1 MSEYKTAFIPIDSPK
16 SSSWT
21 GKIEELNGDAVSR
34 DLQAAIN
41 EKVLEGY
48 RVHSV
53 EAINSTII
61 VSGMYPTTF
70 TSGFIVIFERQIG

>member
-1 MSEYKTAFIPIDSPK
+1 MIEYKTVFIPIDSPK

-41 EKVLEGY
+41 EKILEGY
-48 RVHSV
+48 RLHSL
-53 EAINSTII
+53 EGISSTVI

-70 TSGFIVIFERQIG
+70 TSGFMLIFEKANA

>member
-1 MSEYKTAFIPIDSPK
+1 MLEYKTVFIPIDSPK
-16 SSSWT
+16 SNAWT
-21 GKIEELNGDAVSR
+21 GKIEEVNGDAVSR

-48 RVHSV
+48 RLHSM
-53 EAINSTII
+53 EGMSSTII

-70 TSGFIVIFERQIG
+70 TSGFMLIFEKENG